1 MITDLRSQFNLCLN
15 TFWFTMSIQSGILSP
30 CFAMNV
36 PEEWQTQKCHQRS
49 QVLHSFF
56 SSFPQLTFHER
67 LSLVL
72 EQQICTCRTQ
82 FSYIMTICLTHKIYL
97 IYICTCTSIELTR
110 IIFKLKLFLSF
121 SIYKSENNSMFRS
134 INSVVLKFNLLFIIS
149 K

>member
-72 EQQICTCRTQ
+72 EQQICTCRTIFIPYDNMSDSQ
-82 FSYIMTICLTHKIYL
+82 DLFN
-97 IYICTCTSIELTR
+97 ICTCTSIKLTR

-121 SIYKSENNSMFRS
+121 SIYKSENNSMSRS
-134 INSVVLKFNLLFIIS
+134 INSEVLKFNLLFIIS